1 MYIFSHPYVITYHSP
16 LTAHIIAPPPQCIP
30 TLSVDLHSQGLDQRA
45 STSSHHIGG
54 EKIFGPKDFTL
65 GFGSKVRIK
74 WKGANVISPSCQ
86 ISTILTQ
93 ENTPPSLR
101 NQYSSLGLILSPRVR
116 SITGYF
122 GPQVSWTR
130 GIKVHHGVFWTPSFL
145 DTGD

>member
-74 WKGANVISPSCQ
+74 
-86 ISTILTQ
+86 
-93 ENTPPSLR
+93 
-101 NQYSSLGLILSPRVR
+101 
-116 SITGYF
+116 
-122 GPQVSWTR
+122 
-130 GIKVHHGVFWTPSFL
+130 
-145 DTGD
+145 